1 MAVYLLKRDINVT
14 KEMLYARERDFSNF
28 YFIKSEDVKRILKFA
43 RRKIKDFKE
52 DKHIGYKTKL
62 ALYVQTIEG
71 LTEQSIYR
79 RLKNFDEKMFFLI
92 NMVDPKLEAL
102 NAIQGDEE
110 NLEAAMLNAVG
121 FYDERLLKFE
131 DVYRREFIDEP
142 KLTEEET
149 TMKR

>member
-43 RRKIKDFKE
+43 RRKIKDFNE
-52 DKHIGYKTKL
+52 DKHIGAKTKL

-79 RLKNFDEKMFFLI
+79 RLKNFDEKVFFLI

-142 KLTEEET
+142 KFTEEET